1 MFNEY
6 QQPLIFL
13 ESQPMHRL
21 LAIKALQDGLMQKDL
36 AEILGCSKSTMCEVL
51 KGKKR
56 LPAKCLERAKAY
68 LYNDYYKD
76 GERYVFGEL
85 ND

>member
-1 MFNEY
+1 MINDY

-13 ESQPMHRL
+13 ESQPMYRL

-36 AEILGCSKSTMCEVL
+36 ADILGCSRGTMCDVL
-51 KGKKR
+51 KGKR
-56 LPAKCLERAKAY
+56 RIPAKSLEKAKAY

-85 ND
+85 T